1 MIVPNATA
9 RAFNKAVSNPEN
21 INQDGSINWNFV
33 DADTYMVVQPT
44 DSSLFLTNAKQKRIY
59 RKFITKISKSYTFTY
74 LTS

>member
-33 DADTYMVVQPT
+33 DADTYAVVQPT
-44 DSSLFLTNAKQKRIY
+44 DSSLFYIHFNKLADNYCSANNIKEPVEV
-59 RKFITKISKSYTFTY
+59 
-74 LTS
+74 